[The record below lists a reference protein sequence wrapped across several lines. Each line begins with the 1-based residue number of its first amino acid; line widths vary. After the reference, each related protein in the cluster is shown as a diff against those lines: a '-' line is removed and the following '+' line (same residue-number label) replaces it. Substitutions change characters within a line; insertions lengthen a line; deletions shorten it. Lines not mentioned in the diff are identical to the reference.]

1 MIGIGGLGSLLAG
14 KLADRW
20 GRCNTTMVSMFV
32 SGACALLIGFSF
44 GQTPAIVVTVAIVWG
59 ASIVADSAQFSSSVS
74 ELSDPEYVGTQL
86 TAQTAMGF
94 LLTIVS
100 ISAG

>member
-1 MIGIGGLGSLLAG
+1 
-14 KLADRW
+14 
-20 GRCNTTMVSMFV
+20 
-32 SGACALLIGFSF
+32 
-44 GQTPAIVVTVAIVWG
+44 
-59 ASIVADSAQFSSSVS
+59 VS

-100 ISAG
+100 IRLVPTVLDIVGWRWVFAFLVPGPAFGIWSMWQLKRSPEATRLAGGRG